1 MGTASRGEG
10 GNGCAEAE
18 AKEGDGAGQEES
30 SGKVK
35 GGEQGGKQ
43 EERHPRTLRSLP
55 SLAAHNGPLI
65 RAEALIYAP
74 AQAEIKSNLVG
85 VRLIVGTQRAAPE
98 RDLN

>member
-10 GNGCAEAE
+10 GNGCAEAK
-18 AKEGDGAGQEES
+18 AREGDGAGQEQS

-35 GGEQGGKQ
+35 GGEQ

-55 SLAAHNGPLI
+55 ALVAYNGPLI

-85 VRLIVGTQRAAPE
+85 VRLIVGTQRAVPE